1 MAEFKFI
8 VDGEVVTVNRY
19 EDIPE
24 KFEHVI
30 KFLPDVPAPV
40 GGGGN
45 HTDEQHAEMARW
57 NGRLQALMEK
67 ERASSN

>member
-30 KFLPDVPAPV
+30 KFLPDVPEPE
-40 GGGGN
+40 GGEGN

>member
-30 KFLPDVPAPV
+30 KFLPDVPEPE

-57 NGRLQALMEK
+57 NGRLQALMEND
-67 ERASSN
+67 RASSN

>member
-1 MAEFKFI
+1 MAEFQL
-8 VDGEVVTVNRY
+8 VVNGILETYTKY
-19 EDIPE
+19 EDIPDT
-24 KFEHVI
+24 FENVI
-30 KFLPDVPAPV
+30 KFLPDLPEPE
-40 GGGGN
+40 GEDGN

>member
-30 KFLPDVPAPV
+30 KFLPVVPEPE

>member
-1 MAEFKFI
+1 MAEFKF
-8 VDGEVVTVNRY
+8 VVNGELVTFDRY

-24 KFEHVI
+24 EFEHVI
-30 KFLPDVPAPV
+30 KFLPDVPEPE

>member
-30 KFLPDVPAPV
+30 KFLPDVPEPE

-45 HTDEQHAEMARW
+45 HTDEQHAEIARW

>member
-30 KFLPDVPAPV
+30 KFLPDVPEPE

-57 NGRLQALMEK
+57 NGRLQALMDK

>member
-30 KFLPDVPAPV
+30 KF
-40 GGGGN
+40 
-45 HTDEQHAEMARW
+45 
-57 NGRLQALMEK
+57 
-67 ERASSN
+67 

>member
-30 KFLPDVPAPV
+30 KFLPDVPEPE

-67 ERASSN
+67 ERASSL

>member
-8 VDGEVVTVNRY
+8 VNGEVVTVNRY

-30 KFLPDVPAPV
+30 KFLPDVPEPE

-45 HTDEQHAEMARW
+45 HTDEQHAEMERW
-57 NGRLQALMEK
+57 NGRLQQLMEK
-67 ERASSN
+67 ERASSL

>member
-8 VDGEVVTVNRY
+8 VNGEVVTFNRY

-30 KFLPDVPAPV
+30 KFLPDVPEPE